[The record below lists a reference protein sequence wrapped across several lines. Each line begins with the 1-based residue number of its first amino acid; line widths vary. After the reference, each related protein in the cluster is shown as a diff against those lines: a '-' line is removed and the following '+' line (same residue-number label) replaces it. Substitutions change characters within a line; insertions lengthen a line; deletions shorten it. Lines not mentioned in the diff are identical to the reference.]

1 MAKFPW
7 QYCNINGIPTI
18 KTQTVV
24 VSDTAVT
31 FKFAPDFDGRPVR
44 GLILVYISEAIP
56 TGTTTTLP
64 IQFSMAGVT
73 SNVTVAGGATVT
85 VADLPGVGIYLVY
98 FDRWADTLQLIGS
111 LPAAATALG
120 TSGSITPE
128 VTEDPN
134 NSTRTAKKSN

>member
-1 MAKFPW
+1 MARFPW
-7 QYCNINGIPTI
+7 QYCNINGLPTI
-18 KTQTVV
+18 KTQTVT

-31 FKFAPDFDGRPVR
+31 FKFAPDFDGRPFR

-64 IQFSMAGVT
+64 IQFSMAGTT

-111 LPAAATALG
+111 LPAAATQATSN
-120 TSGSITPE
+120 TSGS
-128 VTEDPN
+128 TEDTN
-134 NSTRTAKKSN
+134 NSMRTVKKSS

>member
-7 QYCNINGIPTI
+7 QYVNINGIPTI

-31 FKFAPDFDGRPVR
+31 FKFAPDFDGRPFR
-44 GLILVYISEAIP
+44 GLILVYISEVIP
-56 TGTTTTLP
+56 TGTTATLP
-64 IQFSMAGVT
+64 VQFSMAGTT
-73 SNVTVAGGATVT
+73 SNVTVAGGAAIT

-111 LPAAATALG
+111 LPAAAVQT
-120 TSGSITPE
+120 TSGNTDSS
-128 VTEDPN
+128 EDTN
-134 NSTRTAKKSN
+134 NSMRTVKKNS

>member
-7 QYCNINGIPTI
+7 QYVNINGIPTI

-31 FKFAPDFDGRPVR
+31 FKFAPDFDGRPFR

-64 IQFSMAGVT
+64 VQFSMAGTT
-73 SNVTVAGGATVT
+73 SNVTVAGGAAIT

-111 LPAAATALG
+111 LPAAATQATSS
-120 TSGSITPE
+120 TSGS
-128 VTEDPN
+128 TEDTN
-134 NSTRTAKKSN
+134 NSMRTVKKSN

>member
-7 QYCNINGIPTI
+7 QYTNINGIPTI
-18 KTQTVV
+18 KTRAVV
-24 VSDTAVT
+24 VSDTGVT
-31 FKFAPDFDGRPVR
+31 FKFAPDFDGRPFR

-56 TGTTTTLP
+56 EGTTTTLP
-64 IQFSMAGVT
+64 IQFSMAGTT

-111 LPAAATALG
+111 LPAAATQATSN
-120 TSGSITPE
+120 TSGS
-128 VTEDPN
+128 TEDTN
-134 NSTRTAKKSN
+134 NSMRTVKKSN

>member
-7 QYCNINGIPTI
+7 QYCNINGLPTI

-31 FKFAPDFDGRPVR
+31 FKFAPDFDGRPFR

-56 TGTTTTLP
+56 DGTTATLP
-64 IQFSMAGVT
+64 VQFSMAGTT
-73 SNVTVAGGATVT
+73 SNVTVAGGDTVT

-98 FDRWADTLQLIGS
+98 FDRWADTLQLIGNM
-111 LPAAATALG
+111 PTAAATQN
-120 TSGSITPE
+120 TSASTT
-128 VTEDPN
+128 TEAVEPN
-134 NSTRTAKKSN
+134 NSMRTAKKSN

>member
-7 QYCNINGIPTI
+7 QYTNINGIPSI

-31 FKFAPDFDGRPVR
+31 FNFAPHFDGRPFR

-73 SNVTVAGGATVT
+73 SNITVAGGTTVT
-85 VADLPGVGIYLVY
+85 VADLPGIGIYLVY

-111 LPAAATALG
+111 LPAAAATQS
-120 TSGSITPE
+120 TSSIT
-128 VTEDPN
+128 TEAAEDTN
-134 NSTRTAKKSN
+134 NSMRTVKKSN